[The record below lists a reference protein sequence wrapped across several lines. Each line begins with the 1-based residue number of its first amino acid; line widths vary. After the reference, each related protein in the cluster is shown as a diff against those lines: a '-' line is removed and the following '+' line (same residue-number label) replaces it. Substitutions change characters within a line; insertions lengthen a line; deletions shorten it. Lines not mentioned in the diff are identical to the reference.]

1 MSGGEILFL
10 AHRIPFPP
18 DRGDKIRSHH
28 LLKAVAALASVH
40 VATLAD
46 DPNDWGCEGELAAIS
61 ESHCLVGRTKPVWR
75 AGIEALLTGQPVSKT
90 AFHDPA
96 LAAYVRRV
104 LAERPID
111 TIVAFSSQMGQYI
124 PDGFT
129 GRVVYDFVDVDSAK
143 FEAYAAKSHW
153 PMAWIHAREA
163 RLLRAEEARLA
174 RRSSVS
180 LLVSPEEAALF
191 AARLGPED
199 RATCQVL
206 GLRNGIDAV
215 SFDPDLILPEKRM
228 LAMPGPRLIF
238 TGQMDY
244 APNVDAALRV
254 IRSVLPQVRKACP
267 DASFHVV
274 GRNPPPRLRQY
285 HEQQGVY
292 VWGAVDDIRTWLAG
306 AHIALLPLEI
316 ARGIQNKVLEAM
328 AMRLPVVL
336 STGASTG
343 IAAQDGRDFL
353 ICDEDS
359 ELAEAVIK
367 LAASPQ
373 LCASLGDSAR
383 HFVVDEMSWAATLAP
398 LAGLL
403 GRNSAE
409 ARHAA

>member
-1 MSGGEILFL
+1 MSQGEILFL

-28 LLKAVAALASVH
+28 LLKALAALAPVH
-40 VATLAD
+40 VGTLAD
-46 DPNDWGCEGELAAIS
+46 DPKDLDCEGELVAVAA
-61 ESHCLVGRTKPVWR
+61 SHCLVSRTKPLWR
-75 AGIEALLTGQPVSKT
+75 AGAEALLSGQPVSKP
-90 AFHDPA
+90 AFFNST

-124 PDGFT
+124 PDSFS
-129 GRVVYDFVDVDSAK
+129 GRVVFDFVDVDSAK
-143 FEAYAAKSHW
+143 FEAYAAKSRW
-153 PMAWIHAREA
+153 PMTWIHAREA
-163 RLLRAEEARLA
+163 QLLRTEEARLA
-174 RRSSVS
+174 RRSTVS

-199 RATCQVL
+199 RANCRVL

-215 SFDPDLILPEKRM
+215 AFDPDLVLPEKQL
-228 LAMPGPRLIF
+228 LALPGPRLIF

-244 APNVDAALRV
+244 APNVEAALRV
-254 IRSVLPQVRKACP
+254 INRVLPRVRQTCP

-274 GRNPPPRLRQY
+274 GRNPPPLLRQY
-285 HEQQGVY
+285 HGQQGVH

-336 STGASTG
+336 SSGAATG

-353 ICDEDS
+353 VSDDDA

-367 LAASPQ
+367 LAASPA
-373 LCASLGDSAR
+373 LCTSLGDSAR
-383 HFVVDEMSWAATLAP
+383 RFVVEQMSWAATLAP

-403 GRNSAE
+403 GREPAQ
-409 ARHAA
+409 ARNAA